1 MTPQDYI
8 LGLGRS
14 ALDSSWY
21 TILTRSGAA
30 LVIFLLAFVL
40 YAWPYRAY
48 MLSYKNLPGE
58 PARGPY

>member
-14 ALDSSWY
+14 ALDASWY

-30 LVIFLLAFVL
+30 LVISLLAFVL

-48 MLSYKNLPGE
+48 MLSYKNLPG
-58 PARGPY
+58 